1 MDKEKEIPVDEIKV
15 LSDTTGNIQKVEE
28 KSEEEVKEVKTTTDE
43 NSDDDMAAPETKKYE
58 QYLVLKKK
66 FFDLLNSTLYQM
78 PYNTIL
84 TLVTG
89 QQTKLSVLLKFIE
102 EHKDHFQIAD
112 MNQII
117 VFISAAPYHI
127 VKPFMEYV
135 EDNAKQSELW
145 SLLQE

>member
-28 KSEEEVKEVKTTTDE
+28 KSEEVKEVKTTVDE

-84 TLVTG
+84 TLGTG